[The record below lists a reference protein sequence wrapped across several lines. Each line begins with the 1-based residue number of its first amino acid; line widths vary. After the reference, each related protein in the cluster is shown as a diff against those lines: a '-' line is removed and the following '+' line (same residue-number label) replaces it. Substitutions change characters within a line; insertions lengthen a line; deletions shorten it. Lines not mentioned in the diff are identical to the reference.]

1 MARYSAANDTGER
14 RTAGLTLW
22 LTPTERQQ
30 LGDAARQNGAPLG
43 EYIRELCLRRGGQ
56 TPIVAGTQRNPD
68 AKRLAD
74 ELRAIGIN
82 LNQLAH
88 VANAV
93 GGIRRENEL
102 DRVIEQLT
110 DALSRV
116 IGLS

>member
-30 LGDAARQNGAPLG
+30 LGDAARQEGAPIG
-43 EYIRELCLRRGGQ
+43 EYVRQLCLRRGGHGQ
-56 TPIVAGTQRNPD
+56 VVAGTRRNPD

-82 LNQLAH
+82 LNQIAH
-88 VANAV
+88 VANSV
-93 GGIRRENEL
+93 GDVRHEDAL
-102 DRVIEQLT
+102 DRALDELT

-116 IGLS
+116 IAL

>member
-14 RTAGLTLW
+14 RTAGFTVQF
-22 LTPTERQQ
+22 TPSERAQ

-74 ELRAIGIN
+74 EIRAVGIN
-82 LNQLAH
+82 LNQLTH
-88 VANAV
+88 IANAT
-93 GGIRRENEL
+93 GDIRRGDAIDMVLEL
-102 DRVIEQLT
+102 VVR
-110 DALSRV
+110 ALSRV
-116 IGLS
+116 IELT